1 MNDDAPAWWNLL
13 DDDATAVAHMITQ
26 ILQKPVRELGPE
38 QARALL
44 NTAPPAEPITPL
56 DHVDQLTVPTR
67 AGAIRARLYRPDG
80 TAPDGRGPALVYLHG
95 GGFVL
100 GTLDGADELCRAIAA
115 GSGWTVVSLDYRLAP
130 ENPYP
135 AALEDC
141 LDAYAWLTRTAPEL
155 GIDPERIA
163 VGGDSAGGN
172 LAAAVCLHRRDERSP
187 QPVTQVLAYPAVE
200 GTFTTASWSEFADAP
215 LLSTAD
221 ARWFWE
227 QYVGPEHRAGDHLAA
242 PMRAESLRDLP
253 PALILTA
260 EVDPIRDD
268 AEAYAARLRRDG
280 VPVSLTRYAGV
291 FHGFVTE
298 VGVFVQSKQAI
309 DEVCLH
315 LRDVARKSSATAV
328 SDESDGPATPEAV
341 PT

>member
-1 MNDDAPAWWNLL
+1 MNDNAPAWWNLL
-13 DDDATAVAHMITQ
+13 DDDAKAAARMITQ
-26 ILQKPVRELGPE
+26 VLQKPIRRLGPE
-38 QARALL
+38 QTRALL

-56 DHVDQLTVPTR
+56 DQVQQLTVPTR
-67 AGAIRARLYRPDG
+67 AGTIRARLYRADSAGRDG
-80 TAPDGRGPALVYLHG
+80 NTPALVYLHG

-100 GTLDGADELCRAIAA
+100 GTLNGADELCRAIAA

-141 LDAYAWLTRTAPEL
+141 IDGYGWLTRTAPEL
-155 GIDPERIA
+155 GIDPGRLA

-172 LAAAVCLHRRDERSP
+172 LAAALCLYRRDERSP
-187 QPVTQVLAYPAVE
+187 LPVTQVLAYPAVD
-200 GTFTTASWSEFADAP
+200 GAFTAPSWSDFADAP

-221 ARWFWE
+221 ARWCWD
-227 QYVGPEHRAGDHLAA
+227 QYIGPGHQTDDPLAA
-242 PMRAESLRDLP
+242 PMRAESLRGLP

-268 AEAYAARLRRDG
+268 AEAYAARLRRAG

-291 FHGFVTE
+291 FHGFFTE
-298 VGVFVQSKQAI
+298 IGVFAQSKQAI

-315 LRDVARKSSATAV
+315 LRELARA
-328 SDESDGPATPEAV
+328 
-341 PT
+341 

>member
-1 MNDDAPAWWNLL
+1 MTCEVSEMNDDVPTWWNLL
-13 DDDATAVAHMITQ
+13 DGDAQAAAGMLAHA
-26 ILQKPVRELGPE
+26 LPKPIRELGPE

-44 NTAPPAEPITPL
+44 NTTPTAEPITPL
-56 DHVDQLTVPTR
+56 DRVEQLTIPTR
-67 AGAIRARLYRPDG
+67 AGAIRARLYGATRA
-80 TAPDGRGPALVYLHG
+80 APDGDAPALVYLHG

-141 LDAYAWLTRTAPEL
+141 VDAYAWLSRTASEF
-155 GIDPERIA
+155 GIDPGYIA

-172 LAAAVCLHRRDERSP
+172 LAAALCLYRRDEHSTL
-187 QPVTQVLAYPAVE
+187 PVTQVLAYPAVDE
-200 GTFTTASWSEFADAP
+200 TFTAPSWSEFADAP
-215 LLSTAD
+215 ILSAAD

-227 QYVGPEHRAGDHLAA
+227 QYVGEHHSGGDHLAA
-242 PMRAESLRDLP
+242 PMRAESLRGLP

-260 EVDPIRDD
+260 EVDPIRDH

-298 VGVFVQSKQAI
+298 IGAFAQAKHAI

-315 LRDVARKSSATAV
+315 LREVR
-328 SDESDGPATPEAV
+328 DGG
-341 PT
+341 